1 MSDSKTTT
9 STGIGFPGLLL
20 AIFITLKLCK
30 VIDWSWKWVLAP
42 LWIPFALAAFIGI
55 IWMIGTIIMHFTK
68 K

>member
-1 MSDSKTTT
+1 MSDSKTT
-9 STGIGFPGLLL
+9 STGIGFPGLLA

-42 LWIPFALAAFIGI
+42 LWIPLALLAVFGVV
-55 IWMIGTIIMHFTK
+55 WMIVVFIKLLGK